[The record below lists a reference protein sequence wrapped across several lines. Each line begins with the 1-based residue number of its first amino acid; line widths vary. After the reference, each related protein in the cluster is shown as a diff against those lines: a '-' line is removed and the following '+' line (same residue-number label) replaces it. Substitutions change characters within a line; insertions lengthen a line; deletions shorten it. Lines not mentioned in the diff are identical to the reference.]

1 MKKRVKRMIK
11 IGWERWWDPYYQGF
25 AAQMAFFYI
34 LSIVPLIGV
43 LSQAL
48 GVFDISL
55 DYLRDLISQYV
66 QLEVAD
72 ILIKYLGETNGGFAS
87 VVMAVI
93 AIWAASRAQ
102 FAMGRI
108 ANYTMTGGETTGEY
122 FHERIRGLIN
132 LVIMLLT
139 ITFSLIVLI
148 YGEPILE
155 AIFGNFAGE
164 KFLLALR
171 WLVAVGLYF
180 FTMCFTYYIL
190 PRKRIAFKNILPGAA
205 FASIGLLAITWI
217 YSKYMLMVSHYNILY
232 GSFATIVALLF
243 WFYFLA
249 WVMWL
254 GLFFNKCWVDA
265 KTMEE
270 YEELFG
276 VEEYERLFAM
286 LDEKEPEAAAQLDA
300 GGEEKEGE

>member
-1 MKKRVKRMIK
+1 MKKRIKRMVK

-25 AAQMAFFYI
+25 AAQMAFFYL
-34 LSIVPLIGV
+34 LSVVPLVGV

-48 GVFDISL
+48 GIFDISL
-55 DYLRDLISQYV
+55 DYLKELIGQYA

-72 ILIKYLGETNGGFAS
+72 ILIRYLEASNGGFAS
-87 VVMAVI
+87 VVMALI

-122 FHERIRGLIN
+122 FHERVRGLID
-132 LVIMLLT
+132 LIFMLIT
-139 ITFSLIVLI
+139 IIFSLLVLV
-148 YGEPILE
+148 YGEPLLE
-155 AIFGNFAGE
+155 AFFGTFVGE
-164 KFLLALR
+164 NFLLGIR
-171 WLVAVGLYF
+171 WVIAMALYF
-180 FTMCFTYYIL
+180 FMMCFNYYIL
-190 PRKRIAFKNILPGAA
+190 PRKKVAFKSIMPGAA
-205 FASIGLLAITWI
+205 FASVGLLLITWL
-217 YSKYMLMVSHYNILY
+217 YSKYMLMVTHYNILY

-243 WFYFLA
+243 WFYFMA

-254 GLFFNKCWVDA
+254 GLFFNKCWMDA

-276 VEEYERLFAM
+276 VEEYDKLFEM
-286 LDEKEPEAAAQLDA
+286 LENDKKEEDD
-300 GGEEKEGE
+300 KK